1 MDKITPEEILDSFNL
16 HTTYYPYYSNHNKKE
31 AAHDIDC
38 HFCKYED
45 DILKAMKKF
54 GEQCF
59 EAGIKEGIKHERK
72 NRLNIS
78 PFNYNYTSF
87 EDYLKEIE
95 NEK

>member
-1 MDKITPEEILDSFNL
+1 MDKITPEELEMVITSNIFDSEKII
-16 HTTYYPYYSNHNKKE
+16 TY
-31 AAHDIDC
+31 
-38 HFCKYED
+38 
-45 DILKAMKKF
+45 LKVF
-54 GEQCF
+54 GKQCF